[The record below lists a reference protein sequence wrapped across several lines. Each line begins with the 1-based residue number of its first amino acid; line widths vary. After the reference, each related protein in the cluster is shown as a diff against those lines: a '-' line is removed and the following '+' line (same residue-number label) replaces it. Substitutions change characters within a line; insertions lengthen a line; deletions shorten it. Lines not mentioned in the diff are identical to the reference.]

1 VSRPTIAYVMPLPP
15 GLHPGM
21 DAVAHGIVK
30 GMGGEGAVDLRILPA
45 DLRDL
50 NYAIEQN
57 QNVAAA
63 TDGKLDGICIFTL
76 DEQEPAPA
84 VWRAIGSNIPV
95 VAIHKPVF
103 PVTASV
109 VAPNF
114 YHGIYLTQ
122 FLARHVDDEPR
133 VAIIGGPPI
142 LDDDE
147 LVEGLLEGS
156 KRCRF
161 QVLNDPHDRAC
172 RNVADVKG
180 AGAGAANHVLDTC
193 EDLDA
198 LIVFNDETLL
208 DVFPV
213 LEKRGL
219 LGTLPVVSRNGSPVA
234 VEAVKRGD
242 SLATYDYGLPELGI
256 AAGEIF
262 RDILENG
269 ADYEDAL
276 VCPTYGRVIDEDA
289 ADAYLPWSERAPAV
303 ELRTGL
309 AP

>member
-1 VSRPTIAYVMPLPP
+1 VSVPRIAYVMPLPP

-21 DAVAHGIVK
+21 DTIAHGIVK
-30 GMGGEGAVDLRILPA
+30 GMGGEESVDLRILPA

-50 NYAIEQN
+50 NYSIDQN
-57 QNVAAA
+57 QNVVAA
-63 TDGKLDGICIFTL
+63 TDAKLDGICIFTL

-103 PVTASV
+103 PVTASI

-122 FLARHVDDEPR
+122 FLARNVDDNPR

-147 LVEGLLEGS
+147 LLEGLIEGS
-156 KRCRF
+156 KRCKF
-161 QVLNDPHDRAC
+161 EVLNDPHDPAC
-172 RNVADVKG
+172 RNVSDVKG
-180 AGAGAANHVLDTC
+180 AGADAAKHVLETY

-208 DVFPV
+208 DVLPV
-213 LEKRGL
+213 LEERGL
-219 LGTLPVVSRNGSPVA
+219 LGSLPVVSRNGSPAA

-242 SLATYDYGLPELGI
+242 SLATYDYGLTELGI

-262 RDILENG
+262 REILEND
-269 ADYEDAL
+269 ADFEDAM
-276 VCPTYGRVIDEDA
+276 VCPTYGRVVDEDA
-289 ADAYLPWSERAPAV
+289 ADSYVPWGERAPAV
-303 ELRTGL
+303 ELKTGL
-309 AP
+309 D